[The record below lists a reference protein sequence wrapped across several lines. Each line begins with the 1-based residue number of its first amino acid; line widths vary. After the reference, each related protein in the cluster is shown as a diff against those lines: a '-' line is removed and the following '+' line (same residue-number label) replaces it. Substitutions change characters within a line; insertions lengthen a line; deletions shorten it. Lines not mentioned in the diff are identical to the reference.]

1 MKKHF
6 FASLLLCIGISYQ
19 ISAQNETDALRYS
32 QVYYSSTARATAMGG
47 SFGALGGD
55 FSSLSINPAGIGIY
69 QKSEVTITPS
79 VYFSVMK
86 SSFNE
91 NTTDDRKYN
100 FNLGNFGAVF
110 VVKPKKESSCKGIQ
124 FGIGFNRLNN
134 YNYNAYIEGG
144 NPETSYMN
152 AMMVDA
158 NGTEPQNLD
167 AFDTKLAFNTYLIDT
182 LGGLTDYISSV
193 PKAGTLQ
200 QKSINV
206 SGSNNELVITIGG
219 NWNDRLYIGGT
230 FGFPYIRYYET
241 STYEETDKTDTIH
254 DFKHMSYDYYL
265 ETHGSGFNF
274 KLGFIYRIT
283 DWVRVGA
290 AFHTPTYYTMRDKWN
305 STMESQFDNADTYT
319 ANSPEGNFDYSLNT
333 PFKANASLAFVLGK
347 LALITGEYEMVD
359 LKGARM
365 RTSTSDYN
373 FSKENRAIE
382 NTLAFQSNVRAGFEV
397 KIKDFSLRGGYA
409 FSSNP
414 YDNKSFGSNRQ
425 AINGGV
431 GVKFDRFFLD
441 ASYSYIMSKEKYYL
455 YPSVAFPVDNKL
467 TAHNALVT
475 FGVKF

>member
-1 MKKHF
+1 MKKYF
-6 FASLLLCIGISYQ
+6 FATILICSGVFYQ
-19 ISAQNETDALRYS
+19 LSAQNETDALRYS
-32 QVYYSSTARATAMGG
+32 QVYYSGTARATAMGG

-69 QKSEVTITPS
+69 QKSEITITPS
-79 VYFSVMK
+79 VYFSVLK
-86 SSFNE
+86 SSFNG

-100 FNLGNFGAVF
+100 FNIGNFGAVF

-144 NPETSYMN
+144 NAETSYM
-152 AMMVDA
+152 DA
-158 NGTEPQNLD
+158 LKADAQGTEPLNLD
-167 AFDTKLAFNTYLIDT
+167 GFDTKLGFNTYLIDT
-182 LGGLTDYISSV
+182 LGGLTDYISAV

-200 QKSINV
+200 QKSLSV

-230 FGFPYIRYYET
+230 FGFPYLRYYET
-241 STYEETDKTDTIH
+241 STYEETDQADTIP

-283 DWVRVGA
+283 DWMRVGA
-290 AFHTPTYYTMRDKWN
+290 AFHTPTFYSMRDKWN
-305 STMESQFDNADTYT
+305 ATMKSEFDNGDKFTAD
-319 ANSPEGNFDYSLNT
+319 SPEGNFDYSLNT
-333 PFKANASLAFVLGK
+333 PFKANASLAFVIGK
-347 LALITGEYEMVD
+347 VALITGEYEMVD
-359 LKGARM
+359 YKGARM
-365 RTSTSDYN
+365 RSSTYHFND
-373 FSKENRAIE
+373 ENHAIE
-382 NTLAFQSNVRAGFEV
+382 KTLAFQSNVRAGFEV
-397 KIKDFSLRGGYA
+397 KIKEFALRAGYTFST
-409 FSSNP
+409 NP
-414 YDNKSFGSNRQ
+414 YENKNFGSNRQ

-441 ASYSYIMSKEKYYL
+441 ASYSYIMSKDKYYL
-455 YPSVAFPVDNKL
+455 YPSVAFPVDNTL